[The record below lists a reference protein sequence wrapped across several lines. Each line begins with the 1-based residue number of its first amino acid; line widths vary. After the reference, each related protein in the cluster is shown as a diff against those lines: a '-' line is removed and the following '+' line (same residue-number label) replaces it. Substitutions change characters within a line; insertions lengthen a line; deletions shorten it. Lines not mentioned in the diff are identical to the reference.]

1 MAMQFREAFE
11 YIASRQS
18 DELIVTS
25 AGYASR
31 MWRDITG
38 DSERVFYVEA
48 SMSLSTMFAAGM
60 AQGLPDKNVWAFMGD
75 GAFAMNPG
83 CLMVERQLDLPNMT
97 HILVSNRVYG
107 STFQVPL
114 PFSNHTDYCA
124 VARGFGIERA
134 WSINSIDELKQNFD
148 EAFIQPGYSFVVL
161 EDLILPE
168 EKLTAKSQDGPE
180 MKFSFGRHIE
190 RVTGKEIFA
199 RPTGAH

>member
-1 MAMQFREAFE
+1 MMQFRDAFE
-11 YIASRQS
+11 YIANRQN

-38 DSERVFYVEA
+38 DKERVFYLEA
-48 SMSLSTMFAAGM
+48 SMSLSTMFAAGL
-60 AQGLPDKNVWAFMGD
+60 AQGLPDQSVWAFMGD

-114 PFSNHTDYCA
+114 PFGDITDYA
-124 VARGFGIERA
+124 ALARGFGIERV
-134 WSINSIDELKQNFD
+134 WSINSLDELADCFD
-148 EAFIQPGYSFVVL
+148 EAFIAPGYSFVVL

-168 EKLTAKSQDGPE
+168 TKLTPKSQDGPE
-180 MKFSFGRHIE
+180 MKFSFGRYIE
-190 RVTGKEIFA
+190 RTTGKEIFG
-199 RPTGAH
+199 RPAGH